1 MPSGMT
7 GTVLITRHDELQ
19 TPSKFSSYLLTFPVD
34 EATVS
39 KNCPLYAGSP
49 TARGRFGSEKFYLFQ
64 RKEDLPMFDALR
76 KAVLFGAGLA
86 VMTTEKMKDF
96 AEELVKRGEMSE
108 KEARE
113 ALKEWMEKSKQAR
126 KDMEEKT
133 EAMVN
138 KVMSRM
144 NFPTR
149 AELDELKERLAKL
162 EQAKKAKETT

>member
-1 MPSGMT
+1 
-7 GTVLITRHDELQ
+7 
-19 TPSKFSSYLLTFPVD
+19 
-34 EATVS
+34 
-39 KNCPLYAGSP
+39 
-49 TARGRFGSEKFYLFQ
+49 
-64 RKEDLPMFDALR
+64 MFDALR

-96 AEELVKRGEMSE
+96 AEELVKKGEMSE

-138 KVMSRM
+138 KVMNRM
-144 NFPTR
+144 NIPTR
-149 AELDELKERLAKL
+149 SELEELKERLAKL
-162 EQAKKAKETT
+162 EQAKKAKESA

>member
-1 MPSGMT
+1 
-7 GTVLITRHDELQ
+7 
-19 TPSKFSSYLLTFPVD
+19 
-34 EATVS
+34 
-39 KNCPLYAGSP
+39 
-49 TARGRFGSEKFYLFQ
+49 
-64 RKEDLPMFDALR
+64 MFDALR

-133 EAMVN
+133 ETMVN

-144 NFPTR
+144 NIPSR
-149 AELDELKERLAKL
+149 SELEELKERLAKL
-162 EQAKKAKETT
+162 EQAKKPKETT

>member
-1 MPSGMT
+1 
-7 GTVLITRHDELQ
+7 
-19 TPSKFSSYLLTFPVD
+19 
-34 EATVS
+34 
-39 KNCPLYAGSP
+39 
-49 TARGRFGSEKFYLFQ
+49 
-64 RKEDLPMFDALR
+64 MFDALR

-126 KDMEEKT
+126 KEMEDKT

-138 KVMSRM
+138 KAMNRM
-144 NFPTR
+144 NIPTR
-149 AELDELKERLAKL
+149 SELEELKERLAKL
-162 EQAKKAKETT
+162 EQAKKAKESA

>member
-1 MPSGMT
+1 
-7 GTVLITRHDELQ
+7 
-19 TPSKFSSYLLTFPVD
+19 
-34 EATVS
+34 
-39 KNCPLYAGSP
+39 
-49 TARGRFGSEKFYLFQ
+49 
-64 RKEDLPMFDALR
+64 MFDALR

-138 KVMSRM
+138 KVMNRM
-144 NFPTR
+144 NIPTR
-149 AELDELKERLAKL
+149 SELEELKDRLAKL
-162 EQAKKAKETT
+162 EQAKKAKESA

>member
-1 MPSGMT
+1 
-7 GTVLITRHDELQ
+7 
-19 TPSKFSSYLLTFPVD
+19 
-34 EATVS
+34 
-39 KNCPLYAGSP
+39 
-49 TARGRFGSEKFYLFQ
+49 
-64 RKEDLPMFDALR
+64 MFDALR

-96 AEELVKRGEMSE
+96 AEELVKKGEMSE

-138 KVMSRM
+138 KVMNRM
-144 NFPTR
+144 NIPTR
-149 AELDELKERLAKL
+149 SELEELKDRLAKL
-162 EQAKKAKETT
+162 EQAKKAKESA

>member
-1 MPSGMT
+1 
-7 GTVLITRHDELQ
+7 
-19 TPSKFSSYLLTFPVD
+19 
-34 EATVS
+34 
-39 KNCPLYAGSP
+39 
-49 TARGRFGSEKFYLFQ
+49 
-64 RKEDLPMFDALR
+64 MFDALR

-149 AELDELKERLAKL
+149 SELDELKERLAKL